1 MIVKCLQE
9 VFWPNFDFF
18 ETYEQVSVHF
28 TLNSAQCR
36 LILMVVEVF
45 EFWST
50 MKVSKIPK
58 EIIKLTL
65 MLFFLPPIIH
75 SVKEKNI
82 AKVICSL
89 SHFNEVDIL
98 KGIFG
103 DPLKLGKYLQK
114 ECNIKFRF
122 VKPNVTKLGRK
133 DIIVFSSHN
142 MENKKETLWPF
153 EIKILNQ
160 KR

>member
-1 MIVKCLQE
+1 ME
-9 VFWPNFDFF
+9 
-18 ETYEQVSVHF
+18 
-28 TLNSAQCR
+28 
-36 LILMVVEVF
+36 
-45 EFWST
+45 
-50 MKVSKIPK
+50 VSKILK
-58 EIIKLTL
+58 EIIKLTFL
-65 MLFFLPPIIH
+65 LFIFLPIIH

-122 VKPNVTKLGRK
+122 VTSNVTNLGRK
-133 DIIVFSSHN
+133 DIVAFSSHN
-142 MENKKETLWPF
+142 IDNEKETL
-153 EIKILNQ
+153 
-160 KR
+160 

>member
-1 MIVKCLQE
+1 ME
-9 VFWPNFDFF
+9 
-18 ETYEQVSVHF
+18 
-28 TLNSAQCR
+28 
-36 LILMVVEVF
+36 
-45 EFWST
+45 
-50 MKVSKIPK
+50 VSKILK
-58 EIIKLTL
+58 EIIKLTF
-65 MLFFLPPIIH
+65 MLFIFLPIIH

-122 VKPNVTKLGRK
+122 VTPNVTKLGRK
-133 DIIVFSSHN
+133 DIVAFSSHN
-142 MENKKETLWPF
+142 MENKKERL
-153 EIKILNQ
+153 
-160 KR
+160 

>member
-1 MIVKCLQE
+1 
-9 VFWPNFDFF
+9 
-18 ETYEQVSVHF
+18 
-28 TLNSAQCR
+28 
-36 LILMVVEVF
+36 
-45 EFWST
+45 

-142 MENKKETLWPF
+142 MENKKETL
-153 EIKILNQ
+153 
-160 KR
+160 